1 MPFRIGITRSLLD
14 RQGKPIADIGLRL
27 LDEHSNV
34 EWEFMAEDA
43 AVLSAHH
50 VHDYDAIVVASRA
63 ITADTIAG
71 AEPPVLIARLG
82 VGYDSVDVP
91 ACTERGVIL
100 TITPDGVRRPMAS
113 SCMAFILAL
122 GHQLMRKD
130 RMTREGRWADA
141 DRYEPMGAGL
151 VDRVLGLVGMGN
163 IGREVFKLA
172 KPFEMRHIA
181 YDPYI
186 TEQDAA
192 PLGVELVDLQTL
204 MRTSDFICI
213 CCPLNDATYRLIDA
227 ERLALMKQTA
237 FLINVARGHIVD
249 QAALTT
255 ALREKRIRGAALD
268 VFDRE
273 PTDPDDP
280 ILSLENVIVTPHAIC
295 ETDQFWQGIG
305 RSAFSNVVDVAAGRV
320 PKHVVNRAVLDHSR
334 VKEKLRG
341 YAARGRGGISR

>member
-1 MPFRIGITRSLLD
+1 
-14 RQGKPIADIGLRL
+14 
-27 LDEHSNV
+27 
-34 EWEFMAEDA
+34 MAEDA

-172 KPFEMRHIA
+172 KPIR
-181 YDPYI
+181 
-186 TEQDAA
+186 DAPHRVRSLYHGTRRGTPGRRTCRPA
-192 PLGVELVDLQTL
+192 NTDADLGLHLHL
-204 MRTSDFICI
+204 LS
-213 CCPLNDATYRLIDA
+213 A
-227 ERLALMKQTA
+227 ERCDLP
-237 FLINVARGHIVD
+237 
-249 QAALTT
+249 
-255 ALREKRIRGAALD
+255 
-268 VFDRE
+268 FDR
-273 PTDPDDP
+273 
-280 ILSLENVIVTPHAIC
+280 
-295 ETDQFWQGIG
+295 
-305 RSAFSNVVDVAAGRV
+305 R
-320 PKHVVNRAVLDHSR
+320 
-334 VKEKLRG
+334 
-341 YAARGRGGISR
+341 